1 MNIKDLENLKDG
13 QQVIELTGWVDNIRD
28 HGGLTFVDL
37 RDFTGSIQL
46 VFDKSGDVDTKL
58 KNEFY
63 ISINGTFKKRD
74 EALINDKILF
84 GDYEIEVTD
93 LIIINQS
100 KTLPFQIEDSIETD
114 ENIRLKYRYLDLRRQ
129 PMKVNIMTRSNT
141 FKSIR
146 SIMNQL
152 NIFEIDT
159 PTLIK
164 STPEG
169 AKDFLVPS
177 RKSPSNFYALPQ
189 SPQMYKQLFMMSGF
203 PNYYQIAKCY
213 RDEDSR
219 KDRQPEFTQLDLEF
233 SDASPELVKS
243 KVEEIVKFVFSDAY
257 DCKIKTP
264 FNTLTYEEAIN
275 FYGTDKPDLRI
286 EEKIFDITDI
296 FTDTSINFLNDILS
310 SQGSVKALHT
320 KELLTRKQIDD
331 LDTEIKELGSN
342 GLGWFKI
349 EDTNISGPLAKLLN
363 DNEKSKLLS
372 YGSGT
377 LLFQAGF
384 IKETANFLD
393 VIRRTVFQPL
403 NNDVYSFVWI
413 EDFPFFE
420 VEDGE
425 LQPSHHPFTSPK
437 SNEIFKDDPTNATA
451 LHYDL
456 VLNGVEL
463 GSGSQRINNPEIQTL
478 VLEKWGLS
486 KEEIS
491 ERFGWF
497 IEALSYGT
505 PVHAGFAIGID
516 RLIAEVLNQ
525 PSIRDVIPFP
535 KTQSGLDPLTNA
547 PANICLLYTSPSPRD
562 AHESRMPS
570 SA

>member
-275 FYGTDKPDLRI
+275 FYGTDKPDLRV

-377 LLFQAGF
+377 LLFQAGI
-384 IKETANFLD
+384 IKEIANFLD

-547 PANICLLYTSPSPRD
+547 PANIEEEVLEEYNLKYINKD
-562 AHESRMPS
+562 E
-570 SA
+570 

>member
-37 RDFTGSIQL
+37 RDFTGLIQL

-296 FTDTSINFLNDILS
+296 FTDTSVNFLNDILS

-377 LLFQAGF
+377 LLFQAGI
-384 IKETANFLD
+384 IKEIANFLD

-547 PANICLLYTSPSPRD
+547 PANIEEEVLEEYNLKYINKD
-562 AHESRMPS
+562 E
-570 SA
+570 

>member
-37 RDFTGSIQL
+37 RDFTGLIQL

-264 FNTLTYEEAIN
+264 FNTLTYEEAMN

-310 SQGSVKALHT
+310 SQGSIKALHT

-377 LLFQAGF
+377 LLFQAGI
-384 IKETANFLD
+384 IKEIANFLD

-547 PANICLLYTSPSPRD
+547 PANIEEEVLEEYNLKYINKD
-562 AHESRMPS
+562 E
-570 SA
+570 

>member
-1 MNIKDLENLKDG
+1 MNIKDLENLKNG

-37 RDFTGSIQL
+37 RDFTGLIQL
-46 VFDKSGDVDTKL
+46 VFDKSGDVNTKL

-63 ISINGTFKKRD
+63 ISINGSFKKRD

-377 LLFQAGF
+377 LLFQAGI
-384 IKETANFLD
+384 IKEIANFLD

-486 KEEIS
+486 KEQIS

-535 KTQSGLDPLTNA
+535 KTNQG
-547 PANICLLYTSPSPRD
+547 
-562 AHESRMPS
+562 
-570 SA
+570 

>member
-37 RDFTGSIQL
+37 RDFTGLIQL

-93 LIIINQS
+93 LIIINHS

-377 LLFQAGF
+377 LLFQAGI
-384 IKETANFLD
+384 IKEIANFLD

-547 PANICLLYTSPSPRD
+547 PANIEEEVLEEYNLKYINKD
-562 AHESRMPS
+562 E
-570 SA
+570 

>member
-37 RDFTGSIQL
+37 RDFTGLIQL

-275 FYGTDKPDLRI
+275 FYGTDKPDLRF

-310 SQGSVKALHT
+310 SQGSIKALHT

-377 LLFQAGF
+377 LLFQAGI
-384 IKETANFLD
+384 IKEIANFLD

-547 PANICLLYTSPSPRD
+547 PANIEEEVLEEYNLKYINKD
-562 AHESRMPS
+562 E
-570 SA
+570 

>member
-1 MNIKDLENLKDG
+1 MNINELTNYKNDD
-13 QQVIELTGWVDNIRD
+13 QVAGLTGWVDSIRD

-46 VFDKSGDVDTKL
+46 VFDKSGEIDSKL

-63 ISINGTFKKRD
+63 ISIKGVFKKRD
-74 EALINDKILF
+74 KSLVNNKVFL
-84 GDYEIEVTD
+84 GDSEIEVSE
-93 LIIINQS
+93 LEVISIS
-100 KTLPFQIEDSIETD
+100 KTLPFQITNDIDTD
-114 ENIRLKYRYLDLRRQ
+114 ENIRLKYRYLDLRREQ
-129 PMKVNIMTRSNT
+129 MKINILTRSNT

-146 SIMNQL
+146 SIMNEL
-152 NIFEIDT
+152 NIYEIDT

-233 SDASPELVKS
+233 SDANPSLVKS
-243 KVEEIVKFVFSDAY
+243 NIEKIVQYVFSDAY
-257 DCKIKTP
+257 DCKINTP
-264 FNTLTYEEAIN
+264 FKSISYIDAMNL
-275 FYGTDKPDLRI
+275 YGTDKPDMRI
-286 EEKIFDITDI
+286 VETLMDISDI
-296 FTDTSINFLNDILS
+296 FLNTEINFLKDIIS
-310 SQGSVKALHT
+310 SGGVIKALHT
-320 KELLTRKQIDD
+320 DELLSRKQIDSI
-331 LDTEIKELGSN
+331 DTQIKELGSN

-349 EDTNISGPLAKLLN
+349 ENNEISGPLAKILN
-363 DNEKSKLLS
+363 DNEKNEILKH
-372 YGSGT
+372 GSGT
-377 LLFQAGF
+377 LLFQAGEL
-384 IKETANFLD
+384 ILISQYLD
-393 VIRRTVFQPL
+393 LIRRTIFKPSS
-403 NNDVYSFVWI
+403 DEAYSFIWI

-420 VEDGE
+420 IENGN

-437 SNEIFKDDPTNATA
+437 DDEIFKNDPINAIA

-463 GSGSQRINNPEIQTL
+463 GSGSQRINKPSIQKI

-486 KEEIS
+486 QDEID

-516 RLIAEVLNQ
+516 RLVAEVLNQ

-547 PANICLLYTSPSPRD
+547 PAHIDEEILEEYNLKYINRD
-562 AHESRMPS
+562 E
-570 SA
+570 

>member
-1 MNIKDLENLKDG
+1 MNIKDLENLKGG

-37 RDFTGSIQL
+37 RDFTGLIQL

-63 ISINGTFKKRD
+63 ISINGTFKKS
-74 EALINDKILF
+74 EEELINDKILF

-275 FYGTDKPDLRI
+275 FYGTDKPDMRI

-310 SQGSVKALHT
+310 SQGSIKALHT

-331 LDTEIKELGSN
+331 LDSEIKELGSN

-377 LLFQAGF
+377 LLFQAGI
-384 IKETANFLD
+384 IKEIADFLD

-547 PANICLLYTSPSPRD
+547 PANIEEEVLEEYNLKYINKD
-562 AHESRMPS
+562 E
-570 SA
+570 

>member
-1 MNIKDLENLKDG
+1 MNINELTNYKNDD
-13 QQVIELTGWVDNIRD
+13 QVAGLTGWVDSIRD

-46 VFDKSGDVDTKL
+46 VFDKSGEIDSKL

-63 ISINGTFKKRD
+63 ISIKGIFKKRD
-74 EALINDKILF
+74 KSLVNNKVFL
-84 GDYEIEVTD
+84 GDSEIEVSE
-93 LIIINQS
+93 LEVISIS
-100 KTLPFQIEDSIETD
+100 KTLPFQITNDIDTD
-114 ENIRLKYRYLDLRRQ
+114 ENIRLKYRYLDLRREQ
-129 PMKVNIMTRSNT
+129 MKINILTRSNT

-146 SIMNQL
+146 SIMNEL
-152 NIFEIDT
+152 NIYEIDT

-169 AKDFLVPS
+169 AKDVLVPS

-233 SDASPELVKS
+233 SDANPSLVKS
-243 KVEEIVKFVFSDAY
+243 NIEKIVQYVFSDAY
-257 DCKIKTP
+257 DCKINTP
-264 FNTLTYEEAIN
+264 FKSISYIDAMNL
-275 FYGTDKPDLRI
+275 YGTDKPDMRI
-286 EEKIFDITDI
+286 VETLLDISDI
-296 FTDTSINFLNDILS
+296 FLNTEINFLKDIIS
-310 SQGSVKALHT
+310 SGGVIKALHT
-320 KELLTRKQIDD
+320 DELLSRKQIDSI
-331 LDTEIKELGSN
+331 DTQIKELGSN

-349 EDTNISGPLAKLLN
+349 ENKVISGPLAKILN
-363 DNEKSKLLS
+363 DNEKNEILKH
-372 YGSGT
+372 GSGT
-377 LLFQAGF
+377 LLFQAGEL
-384 IKETANFLD
+384 ILISQYLD
-393 VIRRTVFQPL
+393 LIRRTIFKPSS
-403 NNDVYSFVWI
+403 DEAYSFIWI

-420 VEDGE
+420 NENGN

-437 SNEIFKDDPTNATA
+437 DDEIFKNDPINATA

-463 GSGSQRINNPEIQTL
+463 GSGSQRINKPSIQKI

-486 KEEIS
+486 QDEID

-505 PVHAGFAIGID
+505 PEHAGFAIGID
-516 RLIAEVLNQ
+516 RLVAEVLNQ

-547 PANICLLYTSPSPRD
+547 PANIDEEILEEYNLKYINRD
-562 AHESRMPS
+562 E
-570 SA
+570 

>member
-1 MNIKDLENLKDG
+1 MNIKDLEKLKDG
-13 QQVIELTGWVDNIRD
+13 QEVFELTGWVDSIRD

-37 RDFTGSIQL
+37 RDFTGLIQL
-46 VFDKSGDVDTKL
+46 VFDKSSDVDTKL

-63 ISINGTFKKRD
+63 ISINGSFKKRN
-74 EALINDKILF
+74 ENLINDKLLF
-84 GDYEIEVTD
+84 GDYEIEVID
-93 LIIINQS
+93 LKIINQS

-152 NIFEIDT
+152 DIFEIDT

-233 SDASPELVKS
+233 SDANPEFVKS

-264 FNTLTYEEAIN
+264 FNTLTYEDAIN
-275 FYGTDKPDLRI
+275 LYGTDKPDLRI
-286 EEKIFDITDI
+286 EETIFDITHI
-296 FTDTSINFLNDILS
+296 FTDTSINFLKDILS
-310 SQGSVKALHT
+310 SQGTIKALHT

-331 LDTEIKELGSN
+331 LDTEIRDLGSN

-349 EDTNISGPLAKLLN
+349 EDTTISGPLAKLLS
-363 DNEKSKLLS
+363 DNEQSILLS

-377 LLFQAGF
+377 LLFQAGI
-384 IKETANFLD
+384 IKEIANYLD

-403 NNDVYSFVWI
+403 NKDIYSFVWI

-547 PANICLLYTSPSPRD
+547 PASIEEEVLQEYNLKYINKD
-562 AHESRMPS
+562 E
-570 SA
+570 

>member
-1 MNIKDLENLKDG
+1 MNIKDLENLRDG
-13 QQVIELTGWVDNIRD
+13 QEVAELTGWVDNIRD

-37 RDFTGSIQL
+37 RDFTGLIQL

-63 ISINGTFKKRD
+63 ISINGSFKKRD
-74 EALINDKILF
+74 ATLINDKILF

-93 LIIINQS
+93 LKIINQS

-233 SDASPELVKS
+233 SDASPELVKL

-275 FYGTDKPDLRI
+275 LYGTDKPDMRI
-286 EEKIFDITDI
+286 EETIFDITDI
-296 FTDTSINFLNDILS
+296 FTQTSINFLNDILS
-310 SQGSVKALHT
+310 SQGSIKALYT

-331 LDTEIKELGSN
+331 LDSEIKDLGSN

-349 EDTNISGPLAKLLN
+349 EDTTISGPLAKLLN
-363 DNEKSKLLS
+363 DNEQSKLLS

-377 LLFQAGF
+377 LLFQAGN
-384 IKETANFLD
+384 IKEIANYLD
-393 VIRRTVFQPL
+393 LIRRTVFQPL

-420 VEDGE
+420 VEDGK

-491 ERFGWF
+491 DRFGWF

-547 PANICLLYTSPSPRD
+547 PANIEEEVLEEYNLKYINKD
-562 AHESRMPS
+562 E
-570 SA
+570 

>member
-264 FNTLTYEEAIN
+264 FNTLTYEETIN
-275 FYGTDKPDLRI
+275 LYGTDKPDLRI

-310 SQGSVKALHT
+310 SQGSIKALHT

-377 LLFQAGF
+377 LLFQAGI
-384 IKETANFLD
+384 IKEIANFLD

-547 PANICLLYTSPSPRD
+547 PANIEEEVLEEYNLKYINKD
-562 AHESRMPS
+562 E
-570 SA
+570 

>member
-37 RDFTGSIQL
+37 RDFTGLIQL

-363 DNEKSKLLS
+363 DNEKSKLIS

-377 LLFQAGF
+377 LLFQAGI
-384 IKETANFLD
+384 IKEIANFLD

-547 PANICLLYTSPSPRD
+547 PANIEEEVLEEYNLKYINKD
-562 AHESRMPS
+562 E
-570 SA
+570 

>member
-1 MNIKDLENLKDG
+1 MNIKDLENLKDE

-275 FYGTDKPDLRI
+275 YYGTDKPDLRI

-547 PANICLLYTSPSPRD
+547 PANIEEEVLEEYNLKYINKD
-562 AHESRMPS
+562 E
-570 SA
+570 

>member
-37 RDFTGSIQL
+37 RDFTGLIQL

-100 KTLPFQIEDSIETD
+100 KALPFQIEDSIETD

-296 FTDTSINFLNDILS
+296 FTYTSINFLNDILS

-377 LLFQAGF
+377 LLFQAGI
-384 IKETANFLD
+384 IKEIASYLD

-547 PANICLLYTSPSPRD
+547 PANIEEEVLEEYNLKYINKD
-562 AHESRMPS
+562 E
-570 SA
+570 

>member
-1 MNIKDLENLKDG
+1 MNIKDLENLKAG
-13 QQVIELTGWVDNIRD
+13 KEVVELTGWVDNIRD

-37 RDFTGSIQL
+37 RDFTGLIQL
-46 VFDKSGDVDTKL
+46 VFDKSGDVNTKL

-63 ISINGTFKKRD
+63 ISVNGSFKKRD
-74 EALINDKILF
+74 ETLINDKILF
-84 GDYEIEVTD
+84 GDFEIEVTD
-93 LIIINQS
+93 LKIINQS

-264 FNTLTYEEAIN
+264 FNTLTYDEAIN
-275 FYGTDKPDLRI
+275 LYGTDKPDLRI
-286 EEKIFDITDI
+286 EETIFEITDI
-296 FTDTSINFLNDILS
+296 FTDTSINFIKDILS
-310 SQGSVKALHT
+310 SEGVIKALHT

-331 LDTEIKELGSN
+331 LDTEVKDLGSN

-349 EDTNISGPLAKLLN
+349 EDATISGPLAKLLS

-377 LLFQAGF
+377 LLFQAG
-384 IKETANFLD
+384 ILTEIANYLD
-393 VIRRTVFQPL
+393 VIRRMVFLPI
-403 NNDVYSFVWI
+403 NNDVHSFVWI

-437 SNEIFKDDPTNATA
+437 SNEIFKEDPTNATA

-547 PANICLLYTSPSPRD
+547 PANIEEEVLEEYNLKYINKD
-562 AHESRMPS
+562 E
-570 SA
+570 

>member
-1 MNIKDLENLKDG
+1 MNIKDLESLKDG

-37 RDFTGSIQL
+37 RDFTGLIQL

-377 LLFQAGF
+377 LLFQAGI
-384 IKETANFLD
+384 IKEIANFLD

-547 PANICLLYTSPSPRD
+547 PANIEEEVLEEYNLKYINKD
-562 AHESRMPS
+562 E
-570 SA
+570 